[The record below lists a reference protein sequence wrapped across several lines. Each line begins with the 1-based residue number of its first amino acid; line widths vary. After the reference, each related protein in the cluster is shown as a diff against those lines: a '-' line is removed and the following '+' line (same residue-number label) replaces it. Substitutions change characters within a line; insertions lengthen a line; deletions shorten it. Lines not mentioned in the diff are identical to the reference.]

1 MFAIASMVTFWVYAI
16 EEYSQALS
24 NSSISEL
31 LYIFTNFAITLNI
44 HQNRILNNEIGKW
57 P

>member
-31 LYIFTNFAITLNI
+31 LYILYVHKKEYSSTNHGNSDNCID
-44 HQNRILNNEIGKW
+44 
-57 P
+57 

>member
-16 EEYSQALS
+16 VGYSQALS

-31 LYIFTNFAITLNI
+31 LYIFTNFATTLNI
-44 HQNRILNNEIGKW
+44 HQTEYLTTK
-57 P
+57 